1 MKPGRSRR
9 LWRGC
14 LALVTWAPLSSGS
27 AQGSVGTEGG
37 AFLLR
42 PIGARAV
49 GSGLAVVAGREGA
62 ESLWWNPAAI
72 AWVPRREFA
81 LHHSQD
87 FFATGDAITVIIPSS
102 LLGVFG
108 IAADLQNF
116 GEQEN
121 TSDPSTPSTGTILT
135 RSFVLSAS
143 YATTIGSRLA
153 TGLAFKVVQMRVD
166 CTGPCDFPNEVAQ
179 TFAVDAGAQFELGQ
193 DHRVVLGASVR
204 NLGLSLQVQDSQQA
218 DPLPSRLQVGV
229 LYRYPLPERYAAE
242 SALNLSADLVDGL
255 RIGRPLPRLG
265 AEFAWQGQ
273 AFIRGGYVFE
283 ASDAEAGGPTLGLGF
298 VRGSLMLDLAR
309 VFTGFSADAG
319 QAPTY
324 LSLRFGF

>member
-1 MKPGRSRR
+1 MKPSRCR
-9 LWRGC
+9 CFWGAG
-14 LALVTWAPLSSGS
+14 LALAAAAHAAA
-27 AQGSVGTEGG
+27 AQGTVGTEGG

-49 GSGLAVVAGREGA
+49 GTGLAVVAGRDGP

-72 AWVPRREFA
+72 AWVTQRELA

-87 FFATGDAITVIIPSS
+87 FFATGDAVTLIIPSN

-135 RSFVLSAS
+135 RSFVLSGS
-143 YATTIGSRLA
+143 YATTVGDRTA
-153 TGLAFKVVQMRVD
+153 AGVAFKVVQMRVD

-179 TFAVDAGAQFELGQ
+179 TFAVDAGAQVELGR
-193 DHRVVLGASVR
+193 DRRFVLGASLR
-204 NLGLSLQVQDSQQA
+204 NLGLALQVEDSQQS
-218 DPLPSRLQVGV
+218 DPLPSRIQLGV
-229 LYRYPLPERYAAE
+229 LYRYPLPDRYAADA
-242 SALNLSADLVDGL
+242 ALNLSADVVDGL

-265 AEFAWQGQ
+265 VEFAWQER
-273 AFIRGGYVFE
+273 AFVRGGYVFE
-283 ASDAEAGGPTLGLGF
+283 SRIAEAGGPTLGLGF
-298 VRGSLMLDLAR
+298 IRGGLVLDLAR

-324 LSLRFGF
+324 LSVRFGF